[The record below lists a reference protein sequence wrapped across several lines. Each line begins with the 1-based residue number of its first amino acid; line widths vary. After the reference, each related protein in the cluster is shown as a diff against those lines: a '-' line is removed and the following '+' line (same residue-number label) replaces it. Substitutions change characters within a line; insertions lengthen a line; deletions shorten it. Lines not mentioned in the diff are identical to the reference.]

1 MPLAFAFPLPP
12 SSLAQ
17 VHAMFAKSTALL
29 ALLCTVFVAHAGERP
44 LRQTIDAEMKLA
56 WTKEKIKPAGLA
68 SDATFLR
75 RVFLDLVG
83 TIPTYDEAKAFL
95 DDADPAKRD
104 KLVDRLLDDPR
115 FATQQAH
122 VWDLVLFGRRPGNI
136 DAVRK
141 RDGFQRWLADQFA
154 KNVPYDQWV
163 RNLLLAEQDES
174 GLFYV
179 QHRNQPEEATVAV
192 TRIFLGTQLQCAR
205 CHDHPYEAWTQ
216 RDFYGMAGFFVRL
229 VVVEGEAGK
238 GKRKYTIGEKSTG
251 EVLFTGSAKEQRPGQ
266 KGEPIKPKFLGGK
279 ELAEPAVPKDFKEV
293 VLKGSAVPPKPLF
306 SRKEKLVDWLVSPDN
321 PYFAKAAANRVWA
334 QFMGRGVVH
343 PIDDLSEKN
352 EPSHP
357 ELLQALTK
365 DLLARKFDLKGFIRE
380 IVRSD
385 AYQLGDT
392 GDVTDAL
399 PTRFERARVRP
410 LSAEELMASLRT
422 ASGDAPNT
430 KALGDPSE
438 YFLRYFGE
446 PTDGQG
452 TFQGGLAEHLFLNNA
467 SQFRVFAQP
476 RKGNLADWLVA
487 TKAPWEEKVDRLF
500 LSVLSR
506 LPRPEE
512 RKRFVAHLSSD
523 AKMVPALV
531 EESIWVLMSCAE
543 FRFNH

>member
-1 MPLAFAFPLPP
+1 M
-12 SSLAQ
+12 
-17 VHAMFAKSTALL
+17 HAKRLTTAVLVLL
-29 ALLCTVFVAHAGERP
+29 GSALVAHAGEKS
-44 LRQTIDAEMKLA
+44 LRQAIDAEVKSA
-56 WTKEKIKPAGLA
+56 WAKEQVKPAPRS
-68 SDATFLR
+68 SDSTFLR

-83 TIPTYDEAKAFL
+83 TIPSYDEAKAFL

-104 KLVDRLLDDPR
+104 KLIDRLLDDPR

-122 VWDLVLFGRRPGNI
+122 VWDLVLFGRRPGNL
-136 DAVRK
+136 DATRK

-229 VVVEGEAGK
+229 VVVEGEAVK
-238 GKRKYTIGEKSTG
+238 GKRKVTIGEKSTG

-279 ELAEPAVPKDFKEV
+279 ELAEPAVPKDFKEA

-306 SRKEKLVDWLVSPDN
+306 SRKQKLVDWLVSPDN

-334 QFMGRGVVH
+334 QLMGRGVVH

-357 ELLQALTK
+357 GLLQALTK

-392 GDVTDAL
+392 GEVADAL
-399 PTRFERARVRP
+399 PTLFERARVRP

-422 ASGDAPNT
+422 ASGDAPNA
-430 KALGDPSE
+430 KAPGDTSE

-467 SQFRVFAQP
+467 SQFRVFAQA
-476 RKGNLADWLVA
+476 RKGNLADGLVA

-506 LPRPEE
+506 PPRPEE

-523 AKMVPALV
+523 AKMVPTLV